1 MQKNIDLNLLRIFD
15 AVMSEMSVTRA
26 ARNLHMS
33 QPAVSNALNR
43 LRYLTNDDLFIKTHG
58 IFSATPRAQL
68 MWPAIHES
76 LAKMDAAVNPD
87 IFDPASAI
95 ATLKFGMS
103 DFVASQSVIPLY
115 VILEKTA
122 PNITINLLPHNVED
136 MTASL
141 ENGSLDM
148 AASVH
153 RSIED
158 STLRTA
164 PLGSVPYVCVMRRHH
179 PLTKVRFD
187 RDVFLNARHLVVSTS
202 GRQGFI
208 DRQLEE
214 QGFKRKIGLIV
225 NHFAV
230 APNVL
235 LQTDLISVLPKK
247 TVETSSC
254 LEKLVIVPLPVTI
267 RPGIIRLAWHSRT
280 ENIPVHRWI
289 RESLFKLCRAEA
301 ASELAKRDSRTRA
314 ISHQREK

>member
-1 MQKNIDLNLLRIFD
+1 MTPKNIDLNLLRIFD

-43 LRYLTNDDLFIKTHG
+43 LRYLTSDDLFVKTHG
-58 IFSATPRAQL
+58 VFSATPRAKL

-76 LAKMDAAVNPD
+76 LAKLDAAVDPD

-122 PNITINLLPHNVED
+122 PNISINLLPHNVED
-136 MTASL
+136 MTQSL
-141 ENGSLDM
+141 ENGYLDM
-148 AASVH
+148 AAGVH
-153 RSIED
+153 RNIED
-158 STLRTA
+158 SALRTA
-164 PLGSVPYVCVMRRHH
+164 PLGAVPYVCVMRRDH
-179 PLTKVRFD
+179 PLAKARFD
-187 RDVFLNARHLVVSTS
+187 REVFLNARHLVVSTS

-230 APNVL
+230 APHVL

-247 TVETSSC
+247 TVETSNC
-254 LEKLVIVPLPVTI
+254 FEQLVIVQMPITI
-267 RPGIIRLAWHSRT
+267 RPGIIRLAWHART

-289 RESLFKLCRAEA
+289 RESLFALCKVA
-301 ASELAKRDSRTRA
+301 AVKE
-314 ISHQREK
+314 I